1 MRLKSIEN
9 LLNITG
15 SGNSA
20 KMLTQTI
27 LPSFQQLLN
36 NQINP
41 TQINNSTLVTNL
53 NIDASTI
60 NSGSVDNLISS
71 VPISDSPNQT
81 SNTSFDNLIQQ
92 ASVKYGVN
100 FNLIK
105 AVIKQ
110 ESGFNPTAQSPVGAM
125 GLMQLMPGTA
135 RNLGVINPFNPA
147 QNIDGGT
154 RYLKKLLDKFNGNV
168 ELALAGYNAGPGN
181 VDKYGGI
188 PPFKETQ
195 NYVKKI
201 MSTLNTQFALKNGIT
216 IR

>member
-15 SGNSA
+15 SGSSA
-20 KMLTQTI
+20 KMLTQSI

-36 NQINP
+36 NQINT
-41 TQINNSTLVTNL
+41 TQVNNTLISDQNNNL
-53 NIDASTI
+53 PTI
-60 NSGSVDNLISS
+60 NSGSIDNLITSS
-71 VPISDSPNQT
+71 PISDPAIKNG
-81 SNTSFDNLIQQ
+81 SNNYDDLIQQ
-92 ASVKYGVN
+92 ASTKYGVDV
-100 FNLIK
+100 NLIK

-110 ESGFNPTAQSPVGAM
+110 ESGFNASAQSPVGAM

-135 RNLGVINPFNPA
+135 RNLGVTNAFDPA
-147 QNIDGGT
+147 QNVDGGT
-154 RYLKKLLDKFNGNV
+154 RYLKKLLDKFGGNV

-181 VDKYGGI
+181 VEKYGGI

-201 MSTLNTQFALKNGIT
+201 MSSLNTQFALKNGIT
-216 IR
+216 MR

>member
-15 SGNSA
+15 SGSSA
-20 KMLTQTI
+20 KMLTQSI

-36 NQINP
+36 NQINT
-41 TQINNSTLVTNL
+41 TQVNNTLISDQNNNL
-53 NIDASTI
+53 PTI
-60 NSGSVDNLISS
+60 NSGSIDNLITSS
-71 VPISDSPNQT
+71 PISDPAIKNG
-81 SNTSFDNLIQQ
+81 SNNYDDLIQQ
-92 ASVKYGVN
+92 ASTKYGVDV
-100 FNLIK
+100 NLIK

-110 ESGFNPTAQSPVGAM
+110 ESGFNASAQSPVGAM

-135 RNLGVINPFNPA
+135 RNLGVANAFDPA
-147 QNIDGGT
+147 QNVDGGT
-154 RYLKKLLDKFNGNV
+154 RYLKKLLDKFGGNV

-181 VDKYGGI
+181 VEKYGGI

-201 MSTLNTQFALKNGIT
+201 MSSLNTQFALKNGIT
-216 IR
+216 MR

>member
-15 SGNSA
+15 SGSSA
-20 KMLTQTI
+20 KMLTQSI

-36 NQINP
+36 NQINT
-41 TQINNSTLVTNL
+41 TQVNNTLISDQNNNL
-53 NIDASTI
+53 PTI
-60 NSGSVDNLISS
+60 NSGSIDNLITSS
-71 VPISDSPNQT
+71 PISDPTIKNG
-81 SNTSFDNLIQQ
+81 SNNYDDLIQQ
-92 ASVKYGVN
+92 ASTKYGVDV
-100 FNLIK
+100 NLIK

-110 ESGFNPTAQSPVGAM
+110 ESGFNASAQSPVGAM

-135 RNLGVINPFNPA
+135 RNLGVANAFDPA
-147 QNIDGGT
+147 QNVDGGT
-154 RYLKKLLDKFNGNV
+154 RYLKKLLDKFGGNV

-181 VDKYGGI
+181 VEKYGGI

-201 MSTLNTQFALKNGIT
+201 MSSLNTQFALKNGIT
-216 IR
+216 MR